1 MFSIMRAEIV
11 AHHLTVGSS
20 MSKVME
26 KQNERVLVVD
36 LLRVIAIAMVI
47 LSHVLITLS
56 SSWPGP
62 GQAHFGVFP
71 FIWNTWGEIGVT
83 MFLVISG
90 FALGY
95 TYQGKQVRLAPFVLR
110 RIVRIY
116 PVYYFSLIFAL
127 TLHIGFAMR
136 ASLLFDKP
144 FTILPGFSYV
154 DFLLALTG
162 LNAFFGK
169 WGGPLVWSSWFI
181 GLIMTMYLLY
191 PLIAHG
197 LKRSPWLCMGLLF
210 SISYFSRIVVA
221 NSEIFTGGQ
230 NYWFPLNRVFEFGAG
245 VALVQLIPQSVLD
258 SSTAGLQKVWFLPL
272 WGDLSFPLFLIH
284 DPLRRFI
291 TWGPHTSSSV
301 LLGILVFIVLSVFVS
316 IVALKLNKRIESVI
330 RERYLARS
338 ECPI

>member
-1 MFSIMRAEIV
+1 LS
-11 AHHLTVGSS
+11 HLALGSS

-26 KQNERVLVVD
+26 KRNERVLVVD

-56 SSWPGP
+56 PSWPGP

-71 FIWNTWGEIGVT
+71 FIWNTWGEVGVT
-83 MFLVISG
+83 IFLVISG

-95 TYQGKQVRLAPFVLR
+95 TYWGKQVRLAPFVLR

-127 TLHIGFAMR
+127 ILHIGFAMR
-136 ASLLFDKP
+136 DNLLFDKP
-144 FTILPGFSYV
+144 LSILPEFSYV
-154 DFLLALTG
+154 DFMLALTG

-191 PLIAHG
+191 PLIAQG

-210 SISYFSRIVVA
+210 SVSFISRIAVA
-221 NSEIFTGGQ
+221 DSEIFTGGQ

-245 VALVQLIPQSVLD
+245 VALAQLIPQSVLD
-258 SSTAGLQKVWFLPL
+258 SSNTGLQKIWFLPL

-316 IVALKLNKRIESVI
+316 IVALKFNKRIEGVI

-338 ECPI
+338 ECLI